1 MRIVYVI
8 GTSTGGVGTHVR
20 ALARDVAAAGHEVG
34 VIGPAQTDEH
44 FGFSALPGV
53 RFAAL
58 DVGTGVDPRD
68 TVLVAR
74 LRRILRSF
82 GPDIV
87 HAHGFRAG
95 LIAHLATRLL
105 RPRPSFIVSLHNRAS
120 GTGVRGRVETG
131 IERLLARGAD
141 LTLAASTDLVVRAHD
156 LGARDA
162 RFSPAAAPEIREVGD
177 AEARATREE
186 LAAEYGFSEDAV
198 IVLAVG
204 RVAPQKNYGM
214 LVRALAR
221 LGDTAAP
228 AGTGSAS
235 TDAGSA
241 PADAPEIVVLVAGA
255 ADETVLAEIRAQY
268 AEAAAAS
275 ALPALHFL
283 GPRSDI
289 AALGAAADI
298 FVLTSVWEARALVL
312 QEALMTGQA
321 IVATA
326 TGGTPEL
333 VGGAGVLIDSDDD
346 ASLADAI
353 GTLAENPALRAELGE
368 RARARGRELPGE
380 GDVAAEVLAVYAE
393 ADTAATRAGQA
404 GGDR

>member
-58 DVGTGVDPRD
+58 DVGTGVDLRD
-68 TVLVAR
+68 TVLVTR
-74 LRRILRSF
+74 LRRILRGF

-105 RPRPSFIVSLHNRAS
+105 RPRPTFIESLHNQAS
-120 GTGVRGRVETG
+120 GTGIRGSVETG

-162 RFSPAAAPEIREVGD
+162 RFSPAAAPAIREVGA
-177 AEARATREE
+177 AEARATRAA
-186 LAAEYGFSEDAV
+186 LAAEYDFSEDAV

-221 LGDTAAP
+221 LGDTVP
-228 AGTGSAS
+228 A
-235 TDAGSA
+235 A
-241 PADAPEIVVLVAGA
+241 PADAAAPTDAAAPADAAAPREIVVLVAGA
-255 ADETVLAEIRAQY
+255 ADEAVLAEVRAQY
-268 AEAAAAS
+268 AEAATAS

-283 GPRSDI
+283 GARDDV
-289 AALGAAADI
+289 AALLAAADVY
-298 FVLTSVWEARALVL
+298 VLTSVWEARALVL

-333 VGGAGVLIDSDDD
+333 VGDSGVLIDSDDD
-346 ASLADAI
+346 ESLADAI

-368 RARARGRELPGE
+368 RARARGRELPDE
-380 GDVAAEVLAVYAE
+380 GDVAAELLAVYAE
-393 ADTAATRAGQA
+393 TQPSPRD
-404 GGDR
+404 

>member
-20 ALARDVAAAGHEVG
+20 ALARDVAAAGNEVG
-34 VIGPAQTDEH
+34 VIGPAETDEH

-58 DVGTGVDPRD
+58 DIGTGVDPRD

-74 LRRILRSF
+74 LRRILRGF
-82 GPDIV
+82 GPDVV

-95 LIAHLATRLL
+95 LLAYLATRLL
-105 RPRPSFIVSLHNRAS
+105 RPRPRFIVSLHNRAS
-120 GTGVRGRVETG
+120 GTGVRGSVETG

-141 LTLAASTDLVVRAHD
+141 LTLAASTDLVVRAHE

-162 RFSPAAAPEIREVGD
+162 RFAPAAAPAVRTVTA
-177 AEARATREE
+177 AEAAATRRV
-186 LAAEYGFSEDAV
+186 LAAQFGFSEGAV

-221 LGDTAAP
+221 LGADADRA
-228 AGTGSAS
+228 
-235 TDAGSA
+235 DAG
-241 PADAPEIVVLVAGA
+241 ADGAEAAGRREIVVLVAGA
-255 ADETVLAEIRAQY
+255 ADETVLADIRAQY

-283 GPRSDI
+283 GARQDI
-289 AALGAAADI
+289 AELGAAADI
-298 FVLTSVWEARALVL
+298 YVLTSVWEARALVL
-312 QEALMTGQA
+312 QEALITGQP

-333 VGGAGVLIDSDDD
+333 VADAGVLIDSDDD
-346 ASLADAI
+346 AALAEAI
-353 GTLAENPALRAELGE
+353 RTLAADPALREELGE
-368 RARARGRELPGE
+368 RARHRGRELPDE
-380 GDVAAEVLAVYAE
+380 AAVAAELLAVYAE
-393 ADTAATRAGQA
+393 TDTAR
-404 GGDR
+404 

>member
-20 ALARDVAAAGHEVG
+20 ALARDVAAAGNEVG
-34 VIGPAQTDEH
+34 VIGPAETDEH

-74 LRRILRSF
+74 LRRILRGF
-82 GPDIV
+82 GPDVV

-95 LIAHLATRLL
+95 LLAYLATRLL
-105 RPRPSFIVSLHNRAS
+105 RPRPRFIVSLHNRAS
-120 GTGVRGRVETG
+120 STGVRGSVETG

-141 LTLAASTDLVVRAHD
+141 LTLAASTDLVVRAHE
-156 LGARDA
+156 LGSRDA
-162 RFSPAAAPEIREVGD
+162 RFAPAAAPAVRTVTA
-177 AEARATREE
+177 AEAAATRRA
-186 LAAEYGFSEDAV
+186 LAAQFGFSEDAV

-214 LVRALAR
+214 LVRALTR
-221 LGDTAAP
+221 LG
-228 AGTGSAS
+228 
-235 TDAGSA
+235 
-241 PADAPEIVVLVAGA
+241 ADADHLRDVDADRADAADADGDEAADRREIVVLVAGA
-255 ADETVLAEIRAQY
+255 ADETVLADIRAQY

-283 GPRSDI
+283 GARQDI
-289 AALGAAADI
+289 AELGAAADI
-298 FVLTSVWEARALVL
+298 YVLTSVWEARALVL
-312 QEALMTGQA
+312 QEALITGQP

-333 VGGAGVLIDSDDD
+333 VADAGVLIDSDDD
-346 ASLADAI
+346 AALAEAI
-353 GTLAENPALRAELGE
+353 RTLAADPALREELGE
-368 RARARGRELPGE
+368 RARNRGRELPDE
-380 GDVAAEVLAVYAE
+380 AAVAAEILAVYAE
-393 ADTAATRAGQA
+393 ADTER
-404 GGDR
+404 

>member
-58 DVGTGVDPRD
+58 DVGTGVDLRD
-68 TVLVAR
+68 TVLVTR
-74 LRRILRSF
+74 LRRILRGF

-105 RPRPSFIVSLHNRAS
+105 RPRPTFIESLHNQAS
-120 GTGVRGRVETG
+120 GTGIRGSVETG

-162 RFSPAAAPEIREVGD
+162 RFSPAAAPAIREVGA
-177 AEARATREE
+177 AEARATRAA
-186 LAAEYGFSEDAV
+186 LAAEYDFSEDAV

-221 LGDTAAP
+221 LGHPAAP
-228 AGTGSAS
+228 
-235 TDAGSA
+235 TDAA
-241 PADAPEIVVLVAGA
+241 DPADAAAPREIVVLVAGA
-255 ADETVLAEIRAQY
+255 ADEAVLADIRAQY
-268 AEAAAAS
+268 AEAATAS

-283 GPRSDI
+283 GARDDV
-289 AALGAAADI
+289 AALLAAADVY
-298 FVLTSVWEARALVL
+298 VLTSVWEARALVL

-333 VGGAGVLIDSDDD
+333 VGDSGVLIDSDDD
-346 ASLADAI
+346 ESLADAI

-368 RARARGRELPGE
+368 RAKARGRELPDE
-380 GDVAAEVLAVYAE
+380 GDVAAELLAVYAE
-393 ADTAATRAGQA
+393 TQPSPRD
-404 GGDR
+404 

>member
-20 ALARDVAAAGHEVG
+20 ALARDVAAAGNEVG
-34 VIGPAQTDEH
+34 VIGPAETDEH

-58 DVGTGVDPRD
+58 DIGTGVDPRD

-74 LRRILRSF
+74 LRRILRGF
-82 GPDIV
+82 GPDVV

-95 LIAHLATRLL
+95 LLAYLATRLL
-105 RPRPSFIVSLHNRAS
+105 RPRPRFIVSLHNRAS
-120 GTGVRGRVETG
+120 GTGVRGSVETG

-141 LTLAASTDLVVRAHD
+141 LTLAASTDLVVRAHE

-162 RFSPAAAPEIREVGD
+162 RFAPAAAPAVRTVTA
-177 AEARATREE
+177 AEAAATRRV
-186 LAAEYGFSEDAV
+186 LAAQFGFSEGAV

-221 LGDTAAP
+221 LGADADRA
-228 AGTGSAS
+228 
-235 TDAGSA
+235 DAG
-241 PADAPEIVVLVAGA
+241 ADGAEAAGRREIVVLVAGA
-255 ADETVLAEIRAQY
+255 ADETVLADIRAQY

-283 GPRSDI
+283 GARQDI
-289 AALGAAADI
+289 AELGAAADI
-298 FVLTSVWEARALVL
+298 YVLTSVWEARALVL
-312 QEALMTGQA
+312 QEALITGQP

-333 VGGAGVLIDSDDD
+333 VADAGVLIDSDDD
-346 ASLADAI
+346 AALAEAI
-353 GTLAENPALRAELGE
+353 RTLAADPQLREELGE
-368 RARARGRELPGE
+368 RARNRGRELPDE
-380 GDVAAEVLAVYAE
+380 AAVAAELLAVYAE
-393 ADTAATRAGQA
+393 TDTER
-404 GGDR
+404 

>member
-20 ALARDVAAAGHEVG
+20 ALARDVAAAGNEVG
-34 VIGPAQTDEH
+34 VIGPAETDEH

-58 DVGTGVDPRD
+58 DIGTGVDPRD

-74 LRRILRSF
+74 LRRILRGF
-82 GPDIV
+82 GPDVV

-95 LIAHLATRLL
+95 LLAYLATRLL
-105 RPRPSFIVSLHNRAS
+105 RPRPRFIVSLHNRAS
-120 GTGVRGRVETG
+120 GTGVRGSVETG

-141 LTLAASTDLVVRAHD
+141 LTLAASTDLVVRAHE

-162 RFSPAAAPEIREVGD
+162 RFAPAAAPAVRTVTA
-177 AEARATREE
+177 AEAAATRRV
-186 LAAEYGFSEDAV
+186 LAAQFGFSVDAV

-221 LGDTAAP
+221 LGADADRA
-228 AGTGSAS
+228 
-235 TDAGSA
+235 DAG
-241 PADAPEIVVLVAGA
+241 ADGAEAAGRREIVVLVAGA
-255 ADETVLAEIRAQY
+255 ADETVLADIRAQY

-283 GPRSDI
+283 GARQDI
-289 AALGAAADI
+289 AELGAAADI
-298 FVLTSVWEARALVL
+298 YVLTSVWEARALVL
-312 QEALMTGQA
+312 QEALITGQP

-333 VGGAGVLIDSDDD
+333 VADAGVLIDSDDD
-346 ASLADAI
+346 AALAEAI
-353 GTLAENPALRAELGE
+353 RTLAADPALREELGE
-368 RARARGRELPGE
+368 RARHRGRELPDE
-380 GDVAAEVLAVYAE
+380 AAIAAELLAVYAE
-393 ADTAATRAGQA
+393 TGTAR
-404 GGDR
+404 

>member
-58 DVGTGVDPRD
+58 DVGTGVDLRD
-68 TVLVAR
+68 TVLVTR
-74 LRRILRSF
+74 LRRILRGF

-105 RPRPSFIVSLHNRAS
+105 RPRPTFIESLHNQAS
-120 GTGVRGRVETG
+120 GTGIRGSVETG

-162 RFSPAAAPEIREVGD
+162 RFSPAAAPAIREVGT
-177 AEARATREE
+177 AEARATRAA
-186 LAAEYGFSEDAV
+186 LAAAYGFSEDAV

-221 LGDTAAP
+221 LGHP
-228 AGTGSAS
+228 A
-235 TDAGSA
+235 A
-241 PADAPEIVVLVAGA
+241 PADAAAPAADAREIVVLVAGA
-255 ADETVLAEIRAQY
+255 ADEAVLADIRAQY
-268 AEAAAAS
+268 AEAATAS

-283 GPRSDI
+283 GARDDV
-289 AALGAAADI
+289 AALLAAADVY
-298 FVLTSVWEARALVL
+298 VLTSVWEARALVL

-333 VGGAGVLIDSDDD
+333 VGDSGVLIDSDDD
-346 ASLADAI
+346 ESLADAI

-368 RARARGRELPGE
+368 RAKARGRELPDE
-380 GDVAAEVLAVYAE
+380 RDVAAELLAVYAE
-393 ADTAATRAGQA
+393 TQPSPRD
-404 GGDR
+404 

>member
-58 DVGTGVDPRD
+58 DVGTGVDLRD
-68 TVLVAR
+68 TVLVTR
-74 LRRILRSF
+74 LRRILRGF

-105 RPRPSFIVSLHNRAS
+105 RPRPTFIESLHNQAS
-120 GTGVRGRVETG
+120 GTGIRGSVETG

-141 LTLAASTDLVVRAHD
+141 LTLAASTDLVIRAHD

-162 RFSPAAAPEIREVGD
+162 RFSPAAAPAIREVGA
-177 AEARATREE
+177 AEARATRAA
-186 LAAEYGFSEDAV
+186 LAAEYDFSEDAV

-221 LGDTAAP
+221 LGHPDAPTDTA
-228 AGTGSAS
+228 
-235 TDAGSA
+235 D
-241 PADAPEIVVLVAGA
+241 PADAADAREIVVLVAGA
-255 ADETVLAEIRAQY
+255 ADEAVLAEVRAQY
-268 AEAAAAS
+268 AEAATAS

-283 GPRSDI
+283 GARDDV
-289 AALGAAADI
+289 AALLAAADVY
-298 FVLTSVWEARALVL
+298 VLTSIWEARALVL

-326 TGGTPEL
+326 TGGTLEL
-333 VGGAGVLIDSDDD
+333 VGDSGVLIDSDDD
-346 ASLADAI
+346 ESLADAI
-353 GTLAENPALRAELGE
+353 GTLAENPAMRAELGE
-368 RARARGRELPGE
+368 RARARGRELPDE
-380 GDVAAEVLAVYAE
+380 RDVAAELLAVYAE
-393 ADTAATRAGQA
+393 TQPSPRD
-404 GGDR
+404 

>member
-20 ALARDVAAAGHEVG
+20 ALARDVAAAGNEVG
-34 VIGPAQTDEH
+34 VIGPAETDEH

-58 DVGTGVDPRD
+58 EVGTGVDPRD

-74 LRRILRSF
+74 LRRILRGF
-82 GPDIV
+82 GPDVV

-95 LIAHLATRLL
+95 LLAYLATRLL
-105 RPRPSFIVSLHNRAS
+105 RPRPRFIVSLHNRAS
-120 GTGVRGRVETG
+120 GTGVRGSVETG

-141 LTLAASTDLVVRAHD
+141 LTLAASTDLVVRAHE

-162 RFSPAAAPEIREVGD
+162 RFAPAAAPAVRTVTP
-177 AEARATREE
+177 AEAAATRRA
-186 LAAEYGFSEDAV
+186 LAAQFGFSVDAV

-214 LVRALAR
+214 LVRALTR
-221 LGDTAAP
+221 LG
-228 AGTGSAS
+228 
-235 TDAGSA
+235 
-241 PADAPEIVVLVAGA
+241 ADADHRRDVDADRADGVDDAEAADRREIVVLVAGA
-255 ADETVLAEIRAQY
+255 ADETVLADIRAQY

-283 GPRSDI
+283 GARQDI
-289 AALGAAADI
+289 AELGAAADI
-298 FVLTSVWEARALVL
+298 YVLTSVWEARALVL
-312 QEALMTGQA
+312 QEALITGQP

-333 VGGAGVLIDSDDD
+333 VADAGVLIESDDD
-346 ASLADAI
+346 AALAEAI
-353 GTLAENPALRAELGE
+353 RTLAADPELREELGE
-368 RARARGRELPGE
+368 RARNRGRELPDE
-380 GDVAAEVLAVYAE
+380 AAVAAELLAVYAE
-393 ADTAATRAGQA
+393 ADTER
-404 GGDR
+404 

>member
-34 VIGPAQTDEH
+34 VVGPASTDEQ

-58 DVGTGVDPRD
+58 DVGTGVGPRD
-68 TVLVAR
+68 TGLVTA
-74 LRRILRSF
+74 LRRILRRF
-82 GPDIV
+82 GPDVV

-95 LIAHLATRLL
+95 LLALLATRLL
-105 RPRPSFIVSLHNRAS
+105 RPRPRFIVSLHNQAA
-120 GTGVRGRVETG
+120 GTGLRGRIETG

-141 LTLAASTDLVVRAHD
+141 VTLAASTDLVIRAHD

-162 RFSPAAAPEIREVGD
+162 RFAPAAAPPVREVST
-177 AEARATREE
+177 AEATATRQA
-186 LAAEYGFSEDAV
+186 LAAEYGFPADAV

-204 RVAPQKNYGM
+204 RVAPQKNYAM

-221 LGDTAAP
+221 LGEHSGDLA
-228 AGTGSAS
+228 
-235 TDAGSA
+235 
-241 PADAPEIVVLVAGA
+241 VLVAGA

-268 AEAAAAS
+268 ATAATAS

-283 GPRSDI
+283 GPRDDI
-289 AALGAAADI
+289 AELIAAADI
-298 FVLTSVWEARALVL
+298 SVLTSRWEARALVL
-312 QEALMTGQA
+312 QEALLSGQA
-321 IVATA
+321 IIATA

-333 VGGAGVLIDSDDD
+333 VGDAGILIASDDD
-346 ASLADAI
+346 AALAEAI
-353 GTLAENPALRAELGE
+353 GDLAADPGRRTELGD
-368 RARARGRELPGE
+368 RARARGAELPDE
-380 GDVAAEVLAVYAE
+380 AAVAAEILAVYAE
-393 ADTAATRAGQA
+393 APVAPGRLEGN
-404 GGDR
+404 

>member
-20 ALARDVAAAGHEVG
+20 ALARDVAAAGNEVG
-34 VIGPAQTDEH
+34 VIGPAETDEH

-58 DVGTGVDPRD
+58 DIGTGVDPRD

-74 LRRILRSF
+74 LRRILRGF
-82 GPDIV
+82 GPDVV

-95 LIAHLATRLL
+95 LLAYLATRLL
-105 RPRPSFIVSLHNRAS
+105 RPRPRFIVSLHNRAS
-120 GTGVRGRVETG
+120 GTGVRGSVETG

-141 LTLAASTDLVVRAHD
+141 LTLAASTDLVVRAHE

-162 RFSPAAAPEIREVGD
+162 RFAPAAAPAVRTVTA
-177 AEARATREE
+177 AEAAATRRV
-186 LAAEYGFSEDAV
+186 LAAQFGFSEGAV

-221 LGDTAAP
+221 LGADADRA
-228 AGTGSAS
+228 
-235 TDAGSA
+235 DAG
-241 PADAPEIVVLVAGA
+241 ADGAEAAGRREIVVLVAGA
-255 ADETVLAEIRAQY
+255 ADETVLADIRAQY

-283 GPRSDI
+283 GARQDI
-289 AALGAAADI
+289 AELGAAADI
-298 FVLTSVWEARALVL
+298 YVLTSVWEARALVL
-312 QEALMTGQA
+312 QEALITGQP

-333 VGGAGVLIDSDDD
+333 VADAGVLIDSDDD
-346 ASLADAI
+346 AALAEAI
-353 GTLAENPALRAELGE
+353 RTLAADPALREELGE
-368 RARARGRELPGE
+368 RARHRGRELPDE
-380 GDVAAEVLAVYAE
+380 AAIAAELLAVYAE
-393 ADTAATRAGQA
+393 TGTAR
-404 GGDR
+404 

>member
-58 DVGTGVDPRD
+58 DVGTGVDLRD
-68 TVLVAR
+68 TVLVTR
-74 LRRILRSF
+74 LRRILRGF

-105 RPRPSFIVSLHNRAS
+105 RPRPTFIESLHNQAS
-120 GTGVRGRVETG
+120 GTGIRGSVETG

-141 LTLAASTDLVVRAHD
+141 LTLAASTDLVIRAHD

-162 RFSPAAAPEIREVGD
+162 RFSPAAAPAIREVGA
-177 AEARATREE
+177 AEARATRAA
-186 LAAEYGFSEDAV
+186 LAAEYDFSEDAV

-221 LGDTAAP
+221 LGDTAP
-228 AGTGSAS
+228 A
-235 TDAGSA
+235 A
-241 PADAPEIVVLVAGA
+241 PADAV
-255 ADETVLAEIRAQY
+255 
-268 AEAAAAS
+268 
-275 ALPALHFL
+275 
-283 GPRSDI
+283 
-289 AALGAAADI
+289 
-298 FVLTSVWEARALVL
+298 
-312 QEALMTGQA
+312 
-321 IVATA
+321 
-326 TGGTPEL
+326 
-333 VGGAGVLIDSDDD
+333 
-346 ASLADAI
+346 
-353 GTLAENPALRAELGE
+353 
-368 RARARGRELPGE
+368 
-380 GDVAAEVLAVYAE
+380 
-393 ADTAATRAGQA
+393 
-404 GGDR
+404 

>member
-20 ALARDVAAAGHEVG
+20 ALARDVAAAGNEVG
-34 VIGPAQTDEH
+34 VIGPAETDEH

-58 DVGTGVDPRD
+58 DIGTGVDPRD

-74 LRRILRSF
+74 LRRILRGF
-82 GPDIV
+82 GPDVV

-95 LIAHLATRLL
+95 LLAYLATRLL
-105 RPRPSFIVSLHNRAS
+105 RPRPRFIVSLHNRAS
-120 GTGVRGRVETG
+120 GTGVRGSVETG

-141 LTLAASTDLVVRAHD
+141 LTLAASTDLVVRAHE

-162 RFSPAAAPEIREVGD
+162 RFAPAAAPAVRTVTA
-177 AEARATREE
+177 AEAAATRRV
-186 LAAEYGFSEDAV
+186 LAAQFGFSEGAV

-221 LGDTAAP
+221 LGADADRA
-228 AGTGSAS
+228 
-235 TDAGSA
+235 DAG
-241 PADAPEIVVLVAGA
+241 ADGAEAAGRREIVVLVAGA
-255 ADETVLAEIRAQY
+255 ADETVLADIRAQY

-283 GPRSDI
+283 GARQDI
-289 AALGAAADI
+289 AELGAAADI
-298 FVLTSVWEARALVL
+298 YVLTSVWEARALVL
-312 QEALMTGQA
+312 QEALITGQP

-333 VGGAGVLIDSDDD
+333 VADAGVLIDSDDD
-346 ASLADAI
+346 AALAEAI
-353 GTLAENPALRAELGE
+353 RTLAADPALREELGE
-368 RARARGRELPGE
+368 RARHRGRELPDE
-380 GDVAAEVLAVYAE
+380 AAVAAELLAVYAE
-393 ADTAATRAGQA
+393 TGTAR
-404 GGDR
+404 

>member
-58 DVGTGVDPRD
+58 DVGTGVDLRD

-74 LRRILRSF
+74 LRRILRGF

-105 RPRPSFIVSLHNRAS
+105 RPRPTFIESLHNQAS
-120 GTGVRGRVETG
+120 GTGIRGSVETG

-162 RFSPAAAPEIREVGD
+162 RFSPAAAPAIREVGT
-177 AEARATREE
+177 AEARATRAA
-186 LAAEYGFSEDAV
+186 LAAAYGFSEDAV

-221 LGDTAAP
+221 LGHP
-228 AGTGSAS
+228 A
-235 TDAGSA
+235 A
-241 PADAPEIVVLVAGA
+241 PADAAAPAADAREIVVLVAGA
-255 ADETVLAEIRAQY
+255 ADEAVLADIRAQY
-268 AEAAAAS
+268 AEAATAS

-283 GPRSDI
+283 GARDDV
-289 AALGAAADI
+289 AALLAAADVY
-298 FVLTSVWEARALVL
+298 VLTSVWEARALVL

-333 VGGAGVLIDSDDD
+333 VGDSGVLIDSDDD
-346 ASLADAI
+346 ESLADAI

-368 RARARGRELPGE
+368 RAKARGRELPDE
-380 GDVAAEVLAVYAE
+380 RDVAAELLAVYAE
-393 ADTAATRAGQA
+393 TQPSPRD
-404 GGDR
+404 

>member
-20 ALARDVAAAGHEVG
+20 ALARDVAAAGNEVG
-34 VIGPAQTDEH
+34 VIGPAETDEH

-58 DVGTGVDPRD
+58 DIGTGVDPRD

-74 LRRILRSF
+74 LRRILRGF
-82 GPDIV
+82 GPDVV

-95 LIAHLATRLL
+95 LLAYLATRLL
-105 RPRPSFIVSLHNRAS
+105 RPRPRFIVSLHNRAS
-120 GTGVRGRVETG
+120 GTGVRGSVETG

-141 LTLAASTDLVVRAHD
+141 LTLAASTDLVVRAHE

-162 RFSPAAAPEIREVGD
+162 RFAPAAAPAVRTVTA
-177 AEARATREE
+177 AEAAATRRV
-186 LAAEYGFSEDAV
+186 LAAQFGFSEGAV

-221 LGDTAAP
+221 LGADADRA
-228 AGTGSAS
+228 
-235 TDAGSA
+235 DAG
-241 PADAPEIVVLVAGA
+241 ADGAEAAGRREIVVLVAGA
-255 ADETVLAEIRAQY
+255 ADETVLADIRAQY

-283 GPRSDI
+283 GARQDI
-289 AALGAAADI
+289 AELGAAADI
-298 FVLTSVWEARALVL
+298 YVLTSVWEARALVL
-312 QEALMTGQA
+312 QEALITGQP

-333 VGGAGVLIDSDDD
+333 VADAGVLIDSDDD
-346 ASLADAI
+346 AALAEAI
-353 GTLAENPALRAELGE
+353 RTLAADPALREELGE
-368 RARARGRELPGE
+368 RARNRGRELPDE
-380 GDVAAEVLAVYAE
+380 AAIAAELLAVYAE
-393 ADTAATRAGQA
+393 TGTAR
-404 GGDR
+404 

>member
-58 DVGTGVDPRD
+58 DVGTGVDLRD

-74 LRRILRSF
+74 LRRILRGF

-105 RPRPSFIVSLHNRAS
+105 RPRPTFIESLHNQAS
-120 GTGVRGRVETG
+120 GTGIRGSVETG

-162 RFSPAAAPEIREVGD
+162 RFSPAAAPAIREVGA
-177 AEARATREE
+177 AEARATRAA
-186 LAAEYGFSEDAV
+186 LAAEYDFSEDAV
-198 IVLAVG
+198 IV
-204 RVAPQKNYGM
+204 
-214 LVRALAR
+214 
-221 LGDTAAP
+221 
-228 AGTGSAS
+228 
-235 TDAGSA
+235 
-241 PADAPEIVVLVAGA
+241 
-255 ADETVLAEIRAQY
+255 
-268 AEAAAAS
+268 
-275 ALPALHFL
+275 
-283 GPRSDI
+283 
-289 AALGAAADI
+289 
-298 FVLTSVWEARALVL
+298 
-312 QEALMTGQA
+312 
-321 IVATA
+321 
-326 TGGTPEL
+326 
-333 VGGAGVLIDSDDD
+333 
-346 ASLADAI
+346 
-353 GTLAENPALRAELGE
+353 
-368 RARARGRELPGE
+368 
-380 GDVAAEVLAVYAE
+380 
-393 ADTAATRAGQA
+393 
-404 GGDR
+404 

>member
-58 DVGTGVDPRD
+58 DVGTGVDLRD

-74 LRRILRSF
+74 LRRILRGF

-105 RPRPSFIVSLHNRAS
+105 RPRPTFIESLHNQAS
-120 GTGVRGRVETG
+120 GTGIRGSVETG

-162 RFSPAAAPEIREVGD
+162 RFSPAAAPAIREVGT
-177 AEARATREE
+177 AEARATRAA
-186 LAAEYGFSEDAV
+186 LAAAYGFSEDAV

-221 LGDTAAP
+221 LGDTVP
-228 AGTGSAS
+228 A
-235 TDAGSA
+235 A
-241 PADAPEIVVLVAGA
+241 PADAAAPTDAAAPADAAAPREIVVLVAGA
-255 ADETVLAEIRAQY
+255 ADEAVLAEVRAQY
-268 AEAAAAS
+268 AEAATAS

-283 GPRSDI
+283 GARDDV
-289 AALGAAADI
+289 AALLAAADVY
-298 FVLTSVWEARALVL
+298 VLTSVWEARALVL

-333 VGGAGVLIDSDDD
+333 VGDSGVLIDSDDD
-346 ASLADAI
+346 ESLADAI

-368 RARARGRELPGE
+368 RARARGRELPDE
-380 GDVAAEVLAVYAE
+380 GDVAAELLAVYAE
-393 ADTAATRAGQA
+393 TQPSPRD
-404 GGDR
+404 